1 MIRAYAKVYVLLLFI
16 HRESD
21 GTEERKLV
29 MNNMRTDI
37 EDLIINYPLIE
48 LKMIVNKEKKP
59 YGSLVDYSIETIKS
73 AINHYYDS
81 EYIKLR
87 NEIITESCRGM
98 YDVSI
103 TLGNFSTNHTNDE
116 LIYKIERGLIREGL
130 EIFNIN
136 VSQHD
141 E

>member
-1 MIRAYAKVYVLLLFI
+1 
-16 HRESD
+16 
-21 GTEERKLV
+21 